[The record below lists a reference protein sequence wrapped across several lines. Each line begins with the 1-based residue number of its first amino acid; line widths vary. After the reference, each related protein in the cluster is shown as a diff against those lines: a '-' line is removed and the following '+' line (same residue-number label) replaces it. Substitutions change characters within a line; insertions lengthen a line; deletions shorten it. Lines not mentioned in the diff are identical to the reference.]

1 MRKETQGALFY
12 GVGRN
17 RKEDPMDYRSVQ
29 IDPSANIAPD
39 CSILGHVTI
48 GPDVTVFSGAA
59 TNCSFPLR
67 DTTAMTVAGCCGF
80 GSS

>member
-1 MRKETQGALFY
+1 
-12 GVGRN
+12 
-17 RKEDPMDYRSVQ
+17 MDYRSVQ

-59 TNCSFPLR
+59 LRGDYGNDIVVGARSRAWRFLTARVPWAVPL
-67 DTTAMTVAGCCGF
+67 V
-80 GSS
+80 